1 MQKTLADFRNEISAK
16 LSLNLND
23 AGELALIDGWV
34 NDGIEEVVG
43 QTEARVG
50 IATADL
56 TAGDGDYEL
65 DSAIMRL
72 LWIESAEGGSSL
84 DWEPSS
90 PNDILTARLNASS
103 GSPVRRYAVDGAN
116 MLMVFPIPE
125 SDTSITM
132 RYVPRPA
139 ALIDPDDTP
148 TDIPGEFH
156 KLVTLYAL
164 WQGGDYD
171 DDQTS
176 AQGSRY
182 QQLFEAGIVD
192 MRSRINK
199 KRGRRLP
206 RAHVSRRRG
215 HRIPYRNDVDI

>member
-16 LSLNLND
+16 LSLNLDD

-34 NDGIEEVVG
+34 NDGVEEIVG
-43 QTEARVG
+43 QTKARVA
-50 IATADL
+50 IATSDL
-56 TAGDGDYEL
+56 TAGQGDYEL
-65 DSAIMRL
+65 DSAIL
-72 LWIESAEGGSSL
+72 DVLWIESAANGSSI
-84 DWEPSS
+84 DWESTGPS
-90 PNDILTARLNASS
+90 DILTLRLNASA

-116 MLMVFPIPE
+116 MLMVYPVPE
-125 SDTSITM
+125 ADTTITV

-139 ALIDPDDTP
+139 ALVDGTDSP

-182 QQLFEAGIVD
+182 QQQFEAGIED